1 MENGTGPAPPEAA
14 LCARAAY
21 GTASGGA
28 GNDRFGTLGVMAGFL
43 LMMALDAVLG
53 WADRKTDQ
61 NWK

>member
-53 WADRKTDQ
+53 
-61 NWK
+61 